1 MFQIHKPPHSSLRV
15 IRTTESETVLLPCLS
30 WPPHIASRGVVARRV
45 VGHRAR
51 HLLSYTRQTKR
62 FIGVDN
68 QSSLFE
74 QLEGARAPEQP
85 PPPKCGT
92 AQRGLFLT
100 L

>member
-1 MFQIHKPPHSSLRV
+1 MFHIHKPPHSSLRV
-15 IRTTESETVLLPCLS
+15 IRTTESETVLLPRLS

-51 HLLSYTRQTKR
+51 HLLFYTRQTKR

-74 QLEGARAPEQP
+74 QSEGGREHWSPRSVVQHSGA
-85 PPPKCGT
+85 C
-92 AQRGLFLT
+92 F
-100 L
+100 